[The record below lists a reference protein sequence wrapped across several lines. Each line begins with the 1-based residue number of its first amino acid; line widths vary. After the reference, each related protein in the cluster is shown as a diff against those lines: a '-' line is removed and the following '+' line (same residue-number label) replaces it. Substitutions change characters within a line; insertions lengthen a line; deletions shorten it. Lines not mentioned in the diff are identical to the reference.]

1 MARPK
6 PTELLVKFFPELI
19 DKSVPS
25 ANKDASKELNVR
37 ICEAIISDL
46 IGKFD
51 SLFSYMGEGA
61 LIVKLA
67 SLHGKPQIQ
76 TQNFI
81 NRFSLEQDLKE
92 AEKTGDTTVIEFLK
106 DVLDKVTKCQFDEE
120 ICILL
125 LDNSGGS
132 AAVIPRDNPAKR
144 IQTMMNEI

>member
-19 DKSVPS
+19 DKSVAS
-25 ANKDASKELNVR
+25 SNKEASKELNVR

-51 SLFSYMGEGA
+51 SLMSYMGEGA

-67 SLHGKPQIQ
+67 SRHGKPTIQ
-76 TQNFI
+76 TQNYI

-92 AEKTGDTTVIEFLK
+92 AIKNDDSTVIEFLN
-106 DVLDKVTKCQFDEE
+106 DVLAKVKQCKFDEE

-132 AAVIPRDNPAKR
+132 AAIIPRDNPTQR
-144 IQTMMNEI
+144 IQAMMDEI